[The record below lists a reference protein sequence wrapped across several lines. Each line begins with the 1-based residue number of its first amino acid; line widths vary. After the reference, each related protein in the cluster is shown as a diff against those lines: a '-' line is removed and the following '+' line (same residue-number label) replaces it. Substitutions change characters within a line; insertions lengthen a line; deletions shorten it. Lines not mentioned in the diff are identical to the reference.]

1 MNQHRKLLGIIALGG
16 VLTLGISGC
25 AAGGGPGDDGGDAIA
40 VSAADYNPQP
50 RENLQEGGEVVFPIT
65 EITPQMNPLNGDASA
80 DTSRLATWY
89 TPQILLM
96 EEDGTA
102 YKNDAYLDEWDFG
115 VADGKT
121 FVNFTIND
129 DAVWNDGSPID
140 WKAFEA
146 TWIANRSY
154 EEGYSPNATDGY
166 KEIESVTKG
175 ETDKQAVVTF
185 KAEFAWPQMLF
196 TTVLNP
202 NVNTPE
208 IFNEGFID
216 EPHAEWGAG
225 PYKLSNFDINGGTV
239 VFEPNEN
246 WWGEKPLLDKV
257 TFRQLDRAAS
267 INAFKNGEID
277 MASTN
282 TKDRLEQVKD
292 MDSVVTYRAQQT
304 ANTLLQ
310 VDADK
315 PQFQD
320 INVRKA
326 FFMAIDVEQQKKVVW
341 NGLNYE
347 EDPAGSFTLY
357 SFQPGYVN
365 ALEEAGYKFDLEGA
379 KGLLDEAGWVEGEDG
394 IREKDGVALAV
405 TYPIFSDDPVQ
416 EASAKALQQQLKAA
430 GFDVTIDTRSPQDFS
445 TDYSTKNWD
454 IFSLRFTASDP
465 FGAAWFCQIYCSDS
479 GLNLSGTG
487 TPEIDTKIQDQ
498 LETIADPEAQTAE
511 AMKLEAEIFAETW
524 GIFPMYN
531 GPEIWTVKEGLAN
544 LTPEPY
550 VGLDLFGV
558 QPVENTGWEK

>member
-1 MNQHRKLLGIIALGG
+1 MNQHNKLLGIIALGG
-16 VLTLGISGC
+16 ALTLVISGC
-25 AAGGGPGDDGGDAIA
+25 TAGNDPGSSGEGAIA

-50 RENLQEGGEVVFPIT
+50 RENLRQGGEVVFPIT

-96 EEDGTA
+96 EEDGTP
-102 YKNDAYLDEWDFG
+102 YKNDAYLDNWEFG
-115 VADGKT
+115 TADGKT

-129 DAVWNDGSPID
+129 KAVWNDGAPID
-140 WKAFEA
+140 WTAFEA

-166 KEIESVTKG
+166 KEIASVTKG
-175 ETDKQAVVTF
+175 ETDKQVVVTF
-185 KAEFAWPQMLF
+185 KGEFAWPQMLF

-202 NVNTPE
+202 HVNTPE
-208 IFNEGFID
+208 IFNEGFI
-216 EPHAEWGAG
+216 ENPHAEWGAG
-225 PYKLSNFDINGGTV
+225 PYKLSNYDINGGTV

-292 MDSVVTYRAQQT
+292 MKGVVTYRAQQT

-315 PQFQD
+315 PQFKD

-357 SFQPGYVN
+357 SFQPGYSDS
-365 ALEEAGYKFDLEGA
+365 LKEAGYKFDLDGA
-379 KGLLDEAGWVEGEDG
+379 KALLDDAGWTESADG
-394 IREKDGVALAV
+394 IRAKDGVTLAV

-416 EASAKALQQQLKAA
+416 EASAKAMQQQLKAA

-445 TDYSTKNWD
+445 TDYTTKNWD
-454 IFSLRFTASDP
+454 IFSLRFTASDS
-465 FGAAWFCQIYCSDS
+465 FGAAWFCQLYCSDS

-487 TPEIDTKIQDQ
+487 TPEIDKKIHEQ
-498 LETIADPEAQTAE
+498 LETISDPKAQTTE

-531 GPEIWTVKEGLAN
+531 GPEIWTAKEGLAN

-558 QPVENTGWEK
+558 QPVENMGWEK

>member
-1 MNQHRKLLGIIALGG
+1 MKKPKKLLGILALGG
-16 VLTLGISGC
+16 ALTLIVSGC
-25 AAGGGPGDDGGDAIA
+25 TAGNDSGNAGGDNIV
-40 VSAADYNPQP
+40 VSGADYNPQP
-50 RENLQEGGEVVFPIT
+50 REKLRQGGEVVFPIT

-96 EEDGTA
+96 QEDGTP
-102 YKNDAYLDEWDFG
+102 YKNDAYLDDWKFG
-115 VADGKT
+115 TSGGKT
-121 FVNFTIND
+121 FINFTIND
-129 DAVWNDGSPID
+129 KAVWNDGAPID
-140 WKAFEA
+140 WTAFEA
-146 TWIANRSY
+146 TWVANRSY

-175 ETDKQAVVTF
+175 KTDKQVVVTF
-185 KAEFAWPQMLF
+185 KGEFAWPQMLF
-196 TTVLNP
+196 TRVLHP
-202 NVNTPE
+202 KVNTPA
-208 IFNEGFID
+208 IFNEGFI
-216 EPHAEWGAG
+216 ENPHAEWGAG
-225 PYKLSNFDINGGTV
+225 PYTITNFDINGGTV
-239 VFEPNEN
+239 VFEPNEK

-257 TFRQLDRAAS
+257 TFRQLDRSAS

-282 TKDRLEQVKD
+282 TKDRLAQVAGMKD
-292 MDSVVTYRAQQT
+292 VVTYRAQQT

-310 VDADK
+310 VDSTK
-315 PQFQD
+315 PQFTD

-326 FFMAIDVEQQKKVVW
+326 FFMAINVEQQKKIVW

-347 EDPAGSFTLY
+347 EAPAGSFTLY
-357 SFQPGYVN
+357 SFQPGYVD
-365 ALEEAGYKFDLEGA
+365 ALKEAGYKFDLEGA
-379 KGLLDEAGWVEGEDG
+379 KKLLDKAGWVEGKDG
-394 IREKDGVALAV
+394 IRQKDGVALAV

-465 FGAAWFCQIYCSDS
+465 FGAAWFCQLYCSDS

-487 TPEIDTKIQDQ
+487 TPEIDKKIHEQ
-498 LETIADPEAQTAE
+498 LETIADPKAQTAM
-511 AMKLEAEIFAETW
+511 ALKLEAEIFAETW

-531 GPEIWTVKEGLAN
+531 GPEIWTVKKGLAN
-544 LTPEPY
+544 LTPEAY

-558 QPVENTGWEK
+558 QPVENMGWKK

>member
-1 MNQHRKLLGIIALGG
+1 MNQHRKLLGIVALGG

-25 AAGGGPGDDGGDAIA
+25 TAGGDPGDDGGSTIE
-40 VSAADYNPQP
+40 VSSADYNPQP

-80 DTSRLATWY
+80 DTSRLASWY

-96 EEDGTA
+96 EEDGTP
-102 YKNDAYLDEWDFG
+102 YKNDAYLDDWEFG
-115 VADGKT
+115 TANDKT

-129 DAVWNDGSPID
+129 DAVWNDGAPID

-185 KAEFAWPQMLF
+185 KGEFAWSQMLF

-208 IFNEGFID
+208 MFNEGFID
-216 EPHAEWGAG
+216 DPHAEWGAG
-225 PYKLSNFDINGGTV
+225 PYKLSNYDINGGTV

-292 MDSVVTYRAQQT
+292 MDGVVTYRAQQT

-310 VDADK
+310 VDAEK

-326 FFMAIDVEQQKKVVW
+326 FFLAIDVELQKKVVW

-357 SFQPGYVN
+357 SFQPDYVN

-394 IREKDGVALAV
+394 IRAKDGVALAV

-430 GFDVTIDTRSPQDFS
+430 GFDVTIDTRWPQDFS

-465 FGAAWFCQIYCSDS
+465 FGAAWFCQLYCSDS

-487 TPEIDTKIQDQ
+487 TPEIDTKIHEQ
-498 LETIADPEAQTAE
+498 LETISDPEVQTAK
-511 AMKLEAEIFAETW
+511 AMKLEAEILAETW

-558 QPVENTGWEK
+558 QPVENMGWEK

>member
-1 MNQHRKLLGIIALGG
+1 MNQHRKLLGIVALGG

-25 AAGGGPGDDGGDAIA
+25 TAGGDPGADGGGTIA
-40 VSAADYNPQP
+40 VSSADYNPQP
-50 RENLQEGGEVVFPIT
+50 RESLQQGGEVVFPIN

-80 DTSRLATWY
+80 DTSRLASWY

-96 EEDGTA
+96 EEDGTP
-102 YKNDAYLDEWDFG
+102 YKNDAYLDNWEFG
-115 VADGKT
+115 TADGKT

-129 DAVWNDGSPID
+129 AAVWNDGTPID

-146 TWIANRSY
+146 TWIANRSS

-185 KAEFAWPQMLF
+185 KGEFAWPQMLF

-202 NVNTPE
+202 HVNTPE
-208 IFNEGFID
+208 IFNEGYIN

-277 MASTN
+277 MTSTN

-292 MDSVVTYRAQQT
+292 MDGVVTYRAQQT

-365 ALEEAGYKFDLEGA
+365 ALEEAGYTFDLEGA

-394 IREKDGVALAV
+394 IRVKDGVALAV

-430 GFDVTIDTRSPQDFS
+430 GFAVTIDTRSPQDFS
-445 TDYSTKNWD
+445 TDYTTKNWD
-454 IFSLRFTASDP
+454 IFSLRFSASDP
-465 FGAAWFCQIYCSDS
+465 FGAAWFCQLYCSDS

-487 TPEIDTKIQDQ
+487 TPEIDTKIHDQ
-498 LETIADPEAQTAE
+498 LETISDPEAQTAQ
-511 AMKLEAEIFAETW
+511 AMKLEAEIIAETW

-558 QPVENTGWEK
+558 QPVENMGWEK

>member
-1 MNQHRKLLGIIALGG
+1 MNKHRKLLGIVALGG

-25 AAGGGPGDDGGDAIA
+25 TAGGDTGNEDESIIA
-40 VSAADYNPQP
+40 VSSADYNPQP
-50 RENLQEGGEVVFPIT
+50 RENLQQGGEVVFPIT

-96 EEDGTA
+96 EEDGTP
-102 YKNDAYLDEWDFG
+102 YKNDAYLDAWEFG
-115 VADGKT
+115 TADGKT
-121 FVNFTIND
+121 FVNFTINA
-129 DAVWNDGSPID
+129 DAVWNDGTPID
-140 WKAFEA
+140 WTAFEA

-185 KAEFAWPQMLF
+185 KGEFAWPQMLF

-202 NVNTPE
+202 HVNTPE
-208 IFNEGFID
+208 IFNEGYID

-257 TFRQLDRAAS
+257 TFRQLDRAAE
-267 INAFKNGEID
+267 INAFKNREID
-277 MASTN
+277 MTSTN

-292 MDSVVTYRAQQT
+292 MEGVVTYRAQQT

-357 SFQPGYVN
+357 TFQPDYVN

-379 KGLLDEAGWVEGEDG
+379 KVLLDEAGWVEGEDG

-430 GFDVTIDTRSPQDFS
+430 GFAVTIDTRSPQDFS
-445 TDYSTKNWD
+445 TDYTTKNWD
-454 IFSLRFTASDP
+454 IFSLRFSASDP

-487 TPEIDTKIQDQ
+487 TPEIDTKIHEE
-498 LETIADPEAQTAE
+498 LETISDPEAQTVQ
-511 AMKLEAEIFAETW
+511 AMKLEAEIMAETW
-524 GIFPMYN
+524 GIFPLYN
-531 GPEIWTVKEGLAN
+531 GPEIWTVKDGLAN

-558 QPVENTGWEK
+558 QPVENMGWEK

>member
-1 MNQHRKLLGIIALGG
+1 M
-16 VLTLGISGC
+16 
-25 AAGGGPGDDGGDAIA
+25 
-40 VSAADYNPQP
+40 
-50 RENLQEGGEVVFPIT
+50 
-65 EITPQMNPLNGDASA
+65 
-80 DTSRLATWY
+80 
-89 TPQILLM
+89 
-96 EEDGTA
+96 
-102 YKNDAYLDEWDFG
+102 
-115 VADGKT
+115 
-121 FVNFTIND
+121 
-129 DAVWNDGSPID
+129 
-140 WKAFEA
+140 
-146 TWIANRSY
+146 
-154 EEGYSPNATDGY
+154 
-166 KEIESVTKG
+166 
-175 ETDKQAVVTF
+175 
-185 KAEFAWPQMLF
+185 
-196 TTVLNP
+196 
-202 NVNTPE
+202 
-208 IFNEGFID
+208 
-216 EPHAEWGAG
+216 
-225 PYKLSNFDINGGTV
+225 

-292 MDSVVTYRAQQT
+292 MDGVVTYRAQQT

-320 INVRKA
+320 INVRQA

-347 EDPAGSFTLY
+347 EDPAGSFILY

-365 ALEEAGYKFDLEGA
+365 SLEEAGYKFDLEGA

-416 EASAKALQQQLKAA
+416 EASAKVLQQQLKAA

-445 TDYSTKNWD
+445 TDYTTKNWD

-465 FGAAWFCQIYCSDS
+465 FGAAWFCQLYCSDS

-487 TPEIDTKIQDQ
+487 TPEIDTKIHDQ
-498 LETIADPEAQTAE
+498 LETISDPEAQTAE

-558 QPVENTGWEK
+558 RPVENMGWEK

>member
-1 MNQHRKLLGIIALGG
+1 MYHHRKLLGIIALGG

-25 AAGGGPGDDGGDAIA
+25 TAGGGSGDDAEETIA

-50 RENLQEGGEVVFPIT
+50 RENLKQGGEVVFPIT
-65 EITPQMNPLNGDASA
+65 EITPQMNPFNGDASA
-80 DTSRLATWY
+80 NTARLAAWF

-96 EEDGTA
+96 EEDGTP
-102 YKNDAYLDEWDFG
+102 YKNDAYLDEWEYG
-115 VADGKT
+115 TVDGKT
-121 FVNFTIND
+121 IVNFTIND
-129 DAVWNDGSPID
+129 DAVWNDGAPID
-140 WKAFEA
+140 WTAFEA

-175 ETDKQAVVTF
+175 ETDKQVVVTF
-185 KAEFAWPQMLF
+185 KGEFAWPQMVF
-196 TTVLNP
+196 TSVLNP

-208 IFNEGFID
+208 IFNEGFIE

-225 PYKLSNFDINGGTV
+225 PYKLSTYDINGGTV
-239 VFEPNEN
+239 VLEPNES

-257 TFRQLDRAAS
+257 TFRQLDSAAS

-292 MDSVVTYRAQQT
+292 MDGVVTYRAQQT

-315 PQFQD
+315 PQFED

-326 FFMAIDVEQQKKVVW
+326 FFMAIDIDQQKKVVW

-357 SFQPGYVN
+357 SFQPNYVN
-365 ALEEAGYKFDLEGA
+365 ALEEAGYKFDLDGA
-379 KGLLDEAGWVEGEDG
+379 KALLDEAGWVEGEDG
-394 IREKDGVALAV
+394 IRSKDGTALAV

-416 EASAKALQQQLKAA
+416 VASAKALQQQLKAA

-445 TDYSTKNWD
+445 TDYTTKNWD

-465 FGAAWFCQIYCSDS
+465 FGPAWFCQLYCSDS

-487 TPEIDTKIQDQ
+487 TPEIDTKIHEQ
-498 LETIADPEAQTAE
+498 LESITDPEAQTVE
-511 AMKLEAEIFAETW
+511 AMTLEAEIFAETW

-531 GPEIWTVKEGLAN
+531 GPEIWTAKEGLAN

-558 QPVENTGWEK
+558 QPVENMGWEK

>member
-1 MNQHRKLLGIIALGG
+1 MNQHRKLLGIVALGG

-25 AAGGGPGDDGGDAIA
+25 TAAGDSGDSGESIIA
-40 VSAADYNPQP
+40 VSSADYNPQP
-50 RENLQEGGEVVFPIT
+50 RENLQEGGEVVFPIV

-80 DTSRLATWY
+80 DTSRLASWY

-96 EEDGTA
+96 EEDGTP
-102 YKNDAYLDEWDFG
+102 YKNDAYLDDWEFG
-115 VADGKT
+115 TADGKT

-129 DAVWNDGSPID
+129 DAVWNDGAPID

-185 KAEFAWPQMLF
+185 KGEFAWPQMLF

-202 NVNTPE
+202 KVNTPE
-208 IFNEGFID
+208 IFNEGYID

-292 MDSVVTYRAQQT
+292 MDGVVTYRAQQT

-310 VDADK
+310 VDSDK

-326 FFMAIDVEQQKKVVW
+326 FFMAVDVEQQKKVVW

-357 SFQPGYVN
+357 AFQPDYVN
-365 ALEEAGYKFDLEGA
+365 ALDEAGYKFDLEGA
-379 KGLLDEAGWVEGEDG
+379 KGLLDEAGWTAGEDG
-394 IREKDGVALAV
+394 IRAKDGVALAL

-416 EASAKALQQQLKAA
+416 EAAAKALQQQLKAA
-430 GFDVTIDTRSPQDFS
+430 GFAVTIDTRSPQDFS

-487 TPEIDTKIQDQ
+487 TPEIDAKIHDQ
-498 LETIADPEAQTAE
+498 LESISDPKEQTVQ
-511 AMKLEAEIFAETW
+511 AMKLEAEILAETW

-558 QPVENTGWEK
+558 QPVENMGWEK

>member
-1 MNQHRKLLGIIALGG
+1 MNQHRKLLGIVALGG

-25 AAGGGPGDDGGDAIA
+25 TAGGDPGADGGGIIA
-40 VSAADYNPQP
+40 VSSADYNPQP
-50 RENLQEGGEVVFPIT
+50 RESLQQGGEVVFPIN

-80 DTSRLATWY
+80 DTSRLASWY

-96 EEDGTA
+96 EEDGTP
-102 YKNDAYLDEWDFG
+102 YKNDAYLDNWEFG
-115 VADGKT
+115 TADGKT

-129 DAVWNDGSPID
+129 AAVWNDGTPID

-146 TWIANRSY
+146 TWIANRSS

-185 KAEFAWPQMLF
+185 KGEFAWPQMLF

-202 NVNTPE
+202 HVNTPE
-208 IFNEGFID
+208 IFNEGYIN

-277 MASTN
+277 MTSTN

-292 MDSVVTYRAQQT
+292 MDGVVTYRAQQT

-365 ALEEAGYKFDLEGA
+365 ALEEAGYTFDLEGA

-394 IREKDGVALAV
+394 IRVKDGVALAV

-430 GFDVTIDTRSPQDFS
+430 GFAVTIDTRSPQDFS
-445 TDYSTKNWD
+445 TDYTTKNWD
-454 IFSLRFTASDP
+454 IFSLRFSASDP
-465 FGAAWFCQIYCSDS
+465 FGAAWFCQLYCSDS

-487 TPEIDTKIQDQ
+487 TPEIDTKIHDQ
-498 LETIADPEAQTAE
+498 LETISDPEAQTAQ
-511 AMKLEAEIFAETW
+511 AMKLEAEIIAETW

-558 QPVENTGWEK
+558 QPVENMGWEK

>member
-1 MNQHRKLLGIIALGG
+1 MNQHRKLLGIVALGG

-25 AAGGGPGDDGGDAIA
+25 TAGGDPGDDGGSTIE
-40 VSAADYNPQP
+40 VSSADYNPQP

-80 DTSRLATWY
+80 DTSRLASWY

-96 EEDGTA
+96 EEDGTP
-102 YKNDAYLDEWDFG
+102 YKNDAYLDDWEFG
-115 VADGKT
+115 TANDKT

-129 DAVWNDGSPID
+129 DAVWNDGAPID

-185 KAEFAWPQMLF
+185 KGEFAWPQMLF

-208 IFNEGFID
+208 MFNEGFID
-216 EPHAEWGAG
+216 DPHAEWGAG
-225 PYKLSNFDINGGTV
+225 PYKLSNYDINGGTV

-292 MDSVVTYRAQQT
+292 MDGVVTYRAQQT

-310 VDADK
+310 VDAEK

-320 INVRKA
+320 INVRRA
-326 FFMAIDVEQQKKVVW
+326 FFMAIDVELQKKVVW

-357 SFQPGYVN
+357 SFQPDYVN

-394 IREKDGVALAV
+394 IRAKDGVALAV

-465 FGAAWFCQIYCSDS
+465 FGAAWFCQLYCSDS

-487 TPEIDTKIQDQ
+487 TPEIDTKIHEQ
-498 LETIADPEAQTAE
+498 LETISDPEVQTAK
-511 AMKLEAEIFAETW
+511 AMKLEAEILAETW

-558 QPVENTGWEK
+558 QPVENMGWEK